1 MAVALVTGIAGQ
13 DGSYLAQRLVDE
25 GLEVHGLVLAR
36 DRTPDQVPAGAHLH
50 EADLRDT
57 VSLASVVRD
66 VAPDEIY
73 NLGGISS
80 VAYSWEHP
88 VATGAVNGLGAAA
101 LFEEAWRVQEYLG
114 RPVRV
119 VQASS
124 AEVFGTPD
132 RTPQDEDTAVRPVS
146 PYGAAKAYAHHMAGV
161 FRSRGLGVSS
171 CVLYNHESP
180 RRPTSF
186 VTRKIT
192 AAAAR
197 IAHDGGGTIALGN
210 LSASRDWGWAPD
222 YVDAMVRAAR
232 HPTAEDFVVASGES
246 HSVEE
251 FVAAAFTAAGIDDWR
266 AHVAVDERFFR
277 PVDTAQQV
285 GDPRKAQELLG
296 WRRTV
301 GFDELVTRMVQHDR
315 RLLAA

>member
-1 MAVALVTGIAGQ
+1 MTGIAGQ